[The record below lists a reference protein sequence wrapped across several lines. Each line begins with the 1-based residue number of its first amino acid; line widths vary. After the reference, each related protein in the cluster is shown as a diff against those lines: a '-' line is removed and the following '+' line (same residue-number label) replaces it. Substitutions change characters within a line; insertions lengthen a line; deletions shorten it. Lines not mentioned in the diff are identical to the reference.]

1 MLAGLRT
8 ACDERIHSMTL
19 PTGLGKTLL
28 AATWVLELRDKVR
41 TADRTPRIVI
51 VLPYLSI
58 IDQTQEEYRRLL
70 SDYEGGGLL
79 LPYHSLSERVFDSE
93 SGLDDDSSDFF
104 VDTWR
109 SDVVITT
116 FDQFLFALMSPK
128 ARHQMRFH
136 QLCDAL
142 IVMDEIQTLP
152 CRLWNPLAKGLE
164 QLTMLGN
171 THVLAMSA
179 TQPRFLAEGREIIH
193 QPETFFERLGRYRLR
208 LRHQSPSRLD
218 EFITETLA
226 RFPQW
231 KNRRVLLVFNT
242 RNSARRVRDALAE
255 AGAETLHF
263 LSADVTPGER
273 LREIERIKQGRPA
286 SRGSDAMR
294 RGGRQHRSRSRDP
307 RLRPVGQHHSSGGP
321 LQSERPKYQ
330 GRCGNRQPFRR
341 QEWKVLRRD
350 DL

>member
-1 MLAGLRT
+1 
-8 ACDERIHSMTL
+8 MTL

-79 LPYHSLSERVFDSE
+79 SYHSLSERSFDSE

-164 QLTMLGN
+164 QLTDARN

-179 TQPRFLAEGREIIH
+179 TQPRSGAKTERSSTS
-193 QPETFFERLGRYRLR
+193 PRRFFERLGRYRLGFAISHPAGSTNSSER
-208 LRHQSPSRLD
+208 SPASPNGRS
-218 EFITETLA
+218 TRSPGVQYPKSA
-226 RFPQW
+226 P
-231 KNRRVLLVFNT
+231 RRI
-242 RNSARRVRDALAE
+242 RDALAE

-286 SRGSDAMR
+286 LVVATQCVEAGV
-294 RGGRQHRSRSRDP
+294 QHRSRSRDP